1 MKALDS
7 CASVA
12 IRLKSIDLYCLGALY
27 SRVEYCLDIGD
38 FSRCISY
45 AEKCEL
51 LAGEY
56 AKNGSD
62 KAYVD
67 GMTFMGSCSG
77 YKASALLK
85 LKNYKAAEK
94 ILSDKIDEY
103 NKNGAVRYLGTI
115 YEQLAEIQT
124 DEGNY
129 ENALSFFNRALD
141 FESKS
146 HNNLGRKQILG
157 QIGYLIYYKHLRQW
171 DTAYTF
177 YKRALLC
184 VNKNLIENAQDE
196 MESLNILC
204 NMANIWVKKGHYDSA
219 LRYFQLAFD
228 YIKRDADETTMLK
241 SSLNDFI
248 KTKNSQLSDKFTDR
262 QGRLFFS
269 NVYHNNEFNST
280 PSGNQNVQND
290 G

>member
-157 QIGYLIYYKHLRQW
+157 ANRIFKYTISIYVNGIRLIRFTKEHYY
-171 DTAYTF
+171 A
-177 YKRALLC
+177 
-184 VNKNLIENAQDE
+184 
-196 MESLNILC
+196 
-204 NMANIWVKKGHYDSA
+204 
-219 LRYFQLAFD
+219 
-228 YIKRDADETTMLK
+228 
-241 SSLNDFI
+241 
-248 KTKNSQLSDKFTDR
+248 
-262 QGRLFFS
+262 
-269 NVYHNNEFNST
+269 
-280 PSGNQNVQND
+280 
-290 G
+290 